1 MFLHKV
7 LIFTI
12 NDMNNNF
19 SERRSHLANKV
30 LEDSAIIIASASV
43 KSRISDTDY
52 AYRQDS
58 NFYYLSGYEEPES
71 LILIRP
77 DQEKEK
83 FIIFCRDR
91 DPLREQWDGFR
102 SGQDGAMQEYQAD
115 SAYSINS
122 IDQQMP
128 HLLEGIKN
136 IYFSMSAP
144 NGVDLKISQW
154 VEHIRKNTRAGAE
167 PPQNL
172 LSLDLILHEMRLIKE
187 DHEMNLM
194 KHAAEITTEAHIR
207 AMQAVTPGMYE
218 YQLEAEYLYAFN
230 KNGARSPAY
239 NSIVG
244 GGNNSCI
251 LHYVENNAELKDGD
265 LVLVDAGCEY
275 QYYASDVTRTF
286 PVNGKFTP
294 EQKEIY
300 SIVLEAHKQSMEQAR
315 PGNKWNLMHEK
326 SVEVIVEGLISI
338 GLLQGSKEEN
348 IETGAYSKFYM
359 HRIGHWLGMDVH
371 DVGGYKKDG
380 DWRQLEEGMVM
391 TVEPGIYI
399 LDTLEDVDDKWKG
412 IGVRIEDDISITDSG
427 FEVLTPNVPRTI
439 EEVEHTVQG

>member
-1 MFLHKV
+1 MTL
-7 LIFTI
+7 
-12 NDMNNNF
+12 NF
-19 SERRSHLANKV
+19 SERRDLLADKV
-30 LEDSAIIIASASV
+30 LEDSAIIVSAASV
-43 KSRISDTDY
+43 KSRISDTEY
-52 AYRQDS
+52 SYRQDS

-77 DQEKEK
+77 NQDKER

-102 SGQDGAMQEYQAD
+102 TGQGGVIQDYGADA
-115 SAYSINS
+115 AYSINS
-122 IDQQMP
+122 IDEIMP
-128 HLLEGIKN
+128 KLLEGAKN

-144 NGVDLKISQW
+144 CGVDAKISSW
-154 VEHIRKNTRAGAE
+154 VEDIRKNTRSGAE

-172 LSLDLILHEMRLIKE
+172 LSLDSILHEMRLIKE
-187 DHEMNLM
+187 SDEMDLM
-194 KHAAEITTEAHIR
+194 KKAANITTEAHIR
-207 AMQAVTPGMYE
+207 AMQSVRPGMYE

-286 PVNGKFTP
+286 PVNGKFSP
-294 EQKEIY
+294 EQREIY
-300 SIVLEAHKQSMEQAR
+300 SIVLEAHKQSMEQAK

-326 SVEVIVEGLISI
+326 SVEVIVEGLLSI
-338 GLLQGSKEEN
+338 GLLQGSRDEIIDKGE
-348 IETGAYSKFYM
+348 YSKFYM

-371 DVGGYKKDG
+371 DVGSYKQDG
-380 DWRQLEEGMVM
+380 DWRPLEEGMVM

-399 LDTLEDVDDKWKG
+399 LDSMEGVDDKWKG
-412 IGVRIEDDISITDSG
+412 IGVRIEDDIAITESG
-427 FEVLTPNVPRTI
+427 FEILTPDVPRTI
-439 EEVEHTVQG
+439 EEVEQTVQG

>member
-1 MFLHKV
+1 MLKLTNNMLNFWEKDFNQVIEKHIKFL
-7 LIFTI
+7 
-12 NDMNNNF
+12 
-19 SERRSHLANKV
+19 
-30 LEDSAIIIASASV
+30 
-43 KSRISDTDY
+43 
-52 AYRQDS
+52 
-58 NFYYLSGYEEPES
+58 
-71 LILIRP
+71 
-77 DQEKEK
+77 KEN
-83 FIIFCRDR
+83 
-91 DPLREQWDGFR
+91 LEQWDGFR
-102 SGQDGAMQEYQAD
+102 TGQEGAVQQYGAD
-115 SAYSINS
+115 NAYSINS
-122 IDQQMP
+122 LDQMMP
-128 HLLEGIKN
+128 DLLAGVKN

-144 NGVDLKISQW
+144 CGVDIKISHW
-154 VEHIRKNTRAGAE
+154 MEDIRKNTRAGAE
-167 PPQNL
+167 PPNNL
-172 LSLDLILHEMRLIKE
+172 LSLDSILHEMRLIKE

-194 KHAAEITTEAHIR
+194 KKAADITTEAHIR

-251 LHYVENNAELKDGD
+251 LHYVENNDELKDGD

-286 PVNGKFTP
+286 PVNGKFSP

-300 SIVLEAHKQSMEQAR
+300 SIVLEAHRQSMEQAK

-326 SVEVIVEGLISI
+326 SVEVIVEGLLDL
-338 GLLQGSKEEN
+338 GLLKGTKEQV
-348 IETGAYSKFYM
+348 IEKGDYSKFYM

-371 DVGGYKKDG
+371 DVGGYKQDG
-380 DWRQLEEGMVM
+380 DWRELEKGMVM

-399 LDTLEDVDDKWKG
+399 LDSLEDVDDKWKG
-412 IGVRIEDDISITDSG
+412 IGVRIEDDIVITDSG

>member
-1 MFLHKV
+1 MTL
-7 LIFTI
+7 
-12 NDMNNNF
+12 NF
-19 SERRSHLANKV
+19 SERRDLLADKV
-30 LEDSAIIIASASV
+30 LEDSAIIVSAASV
-43 KSRISDTDY
+43 KSRISDTEY
-52 AYRQDS
+52 SYRQDS

-77 DQEKEK
+77 NQDKER

-102 SGQDGAMQEYQAD
+102 TGQEGVIQDYGADA
-115 SAYSINS
+115 AYSINS
-122 IDQQMP
+122 IDEIMP
-128 HLLEGIKN
+128 KLLEGAKN

-144 NGVDLKISQW
+144 CGVDAKISSW
-154 VEHIRKNTRAGAE
+154 VEDIRKNTRSGAE

-172 LSLDLILHEMRLIKE
+172 LSLDSILHEMRLIKE
-187 DHEMNLM
+187 SDEMDLM
-194 KHAAEITTEAHIR
+194 KKAANITTEAHIR
-207 AMQAVTPGMYE
+207 AMQSVRPGMYE

-286 PVNGKFTP
+286 PVNGKFSP
-294 EQKEIY
+294 EQREIY
-300 SIVLEAHKQSMEQAR
+300 SIVLEAHKQSMEQAK

-326 SVEVIVEGLISI
+326 SVEVIVEGLLSI
-338 GLLQGSKEEN
+338 GLLQGSRDEIIDKGE
-348 IETGAYSKFYM
+348 YSKFYM

-371 DVGGYKKDG
+371 DVGSYKQDG
-380 DWRQLEEGMVM
+380 DWRPLEEGMVM

-399 LDTLEDVDDKWKG
+399 LDSMEGVDDKWKG
-412 IGVRIEDDISITDSG
+412 IGVRIEDDIAITDSG
-427 FEVLTPNVPRTI
+427 FEILTPDVPRTI
-439 EEVEHTVQG
+439 EEVEQTVQG

>member
-1 MFLHKV
+1 MK
-7 LIFTI
+7 
-12 NDMNNNF
+12 NNF
-19 SERRSHLANKV
+19 SERRLQLSNKV
-30 LEDSAIIIASASV
+30 LDDSAIIVASALV

-58 NFYYLSGYEEPES
+58 NFYYLSGYEEPDS

-77 DQEKEK
+77 NHDKEK

-102 SGQDGAMQEYQAD
+102 TGQDGAIQEYQAD
-115 SAYSINS
+115 NAYSINS
-122 IDQQMP
+122 IDQMMP
-128 HLLEGIKN
+128 ELLAGVKN

-144 NGVDLKISQW
+144 CGVDLKISQW
-154 VEHIRKNTRAGAE
+154 VEDIRRNTRAGAE
-167 PPQNL
+167 PPHNL
-172 LSLDLILHEMRLIKE
+172 LSLDSILHEMRLIKE
-187 DHEMNLM
+187 DHEMDLM
-194 KHAAEITTEAHIR
+194 KQAADITTEAHIR

-275 QYYASDVTRTF
+275 NYYASDVTRTF
-286 PVNGKFTP
+286 PVNGKFSP

-300 SIVLEAHKQSMEQAR
+300 SIVLEAHKQSMEQAK

-326 SVEVIVEGLISI
+326 SVEVIVEGLLDL
-338 GLLQGSKEEN
+338 GLLKGTKDQVIEN
-348 IETGAYSKFYM
+348 GDYSKFYM

-371 DVGGYKKDG
+371 DVGGYKQDG
-380 DWRQLEEGMVM
+380 DWRDLEKGMVM
-391 TVEPGIYI
+391 TIEPGIYI
-399 LDTLEDVDDKWKG
+399 LDSLEDVDDKWKG
-412 IGVRIEDDISITDSG
+412 IGVRIEDDIVVTESG

>member
-1 MFLHKV
+1 MTL
-7 LIFTI
+7 
-12 NDMNNNF
+12 NF
-19 SERRSHLANKV
+19 SERRDLLADKV
-30 LEDSAIIIASASV
+30 LEDSAIIVSAASV
-43 KSRISDTDY
+43 KSRISDTEY
-52 AYRQDS
+52 SYRQDS

-77 DQEKEK
+77 NQDKER

-102 SGQDGAMQEYQAD
+102 TGQEGVIQDYGADA
-115 SAYSINS
+115 AYSINS
-122 IDQQMP
+122 IDEIMP
-128 HLLEGIKN
+128 KLLEGAKN

-144 NGVDLKISQW
+144 CGVDAKISSW
-154 VEHIRKNTRAGAE
+154 VADIRKNTRSGAE

-172 LSLDLILHEMRLIKE
+172 LSLDSILHEMRLIKE
-187 DHEMNLM
+187 SDEMDLM
-194 KHAAEITTEAHIR
+194 KQAANITTEAHIR
-207 AMQAVTPGMYE
+207 AMQSVRPGMYE

-251 LHYVENNAELKDGD
+251 LHYVENNAELQDGD

-286 PVNGKFTP
+286 PVNGKFSP
-294 EQKEIY
+294 EQREIY
-300 SIVLEAHKQSMEQAR
+300 SIVLEAHKQSMEQAK
-315 PGNKWNLMHEK
+315 PGNKWNLMHDK
-326 SVEVIVEGLISI
+326 SVEVIVEGLLSI
-338 GLLQGSKEEN
+338 GLLQGSRDEIIDKGE
-348 IETGAYSKFYM
+348 YSKFYM

-371 DVGGYKKDG
+371 DVGSYKQDG
-380 DWRQLEEGMVM
+380 DWRPLEEGMVM

-399 LDTLEDVDDKWKG
+399 LDSMEGVDDKWKG
-412 IGVRIEDDISITDSG
+412 IGVRIEDDIAITDSG
-427 FEVLTPNVPRTI
+427 FEILTPDVPRTI
-439 EEVEHTVQG
+439 EEVEQTVQG

>member
-1 MFLHKV
+1 MK
-7 LIFTI
+7 
-12 NDMNNNF
+12 NNF
-19 SERRSHLANKV
+19 SERRLQLSNKV
-30 LEDSAIIIASASV
+30 LDDSAIIVASALV

-58 NFYYLSGYEEPES
+58 NFYYLSGYEEPDS

-77 DQEKEK
+77 NHDKEK

-102 SGQDGAMQEYQAD
+102 TGQDGAIQEYQAD
-115 SAYSINS
+115 NAYSINS
-122 IDQQMP
+122 IDQMMP
-128 HLLEGIKN
+128 ELLAGVKN

-144 NGVDLKISQW
+144 CGVDLKISQW
-154 VEHIRKNTRAGAE
+154 VEAGAE
-167 PPQNL
+167 PPHNL
-172 LSLDLILHEMRLIKE
+172 LSLDSILHEMRLIKE
-187 DHEMNLM
+187 DHEMDLM
-194 KHAAEITTEAHIR
+194 KQAADITTEAHIR

-275 QYYASDVTRTF
+275 KYYASDVTRTF
-286 PVNGKFTP
+286 PVNGKFSP

-300 SIVLEAHKQSMEQAR
+300 SIVLEAHKQSMEQAK

-326 SVEVIVEGLISI
+326 SVEVIVEGLLDL
-338 GLLQGSKEEN
+338 GLLKGTKDQVIEN
-348 IETGAYSKFYM
+348 GDYSKFYM

-371 DVGGYKKDG
+371 DVGGYKQDG
-380 DWRQLEEGMVM
+380 DWRDLEKGMVM
-391 TVEPGIYI
+391 TIEPGIYI
-399 LDTLEDVDDKWKG
+399 LDSLEDVDDKWKG
-412 IGVRIEDDISITDSG
+412 IGVRIEDDIVVTESG

-439 EEVEHTVQG
+439 EEVENTVQG

>member
-1 MFLHKV
+1 MTL
-7 LIFTI
+7 
-12 NDMNNNF
+12 NF
-19 SERRSHLANKV
+19 SERRDLLAGKV
-30 LEDSAIIIASASV
+30 LEDSAIIVSAASV
-43 KSRISDTDY
+43 KSRISDTEY
-52 AYRQDS
+52 SYRQDS

-77 DQEKEK
+77 NQDKER

-102 SGQDGAMQEYQAD
+102 TGQEGVIQDYGADA
-115 SAYSINS
+115 AYSINS
-122 IDQQMP
+122 IDEIMP
-128 HLLEGIKN
+128 KLLEGAKN

-144 NGVDLKISQW
+144 CGVDAKISSW
-154 VEHIRKNTRAGAE
+154 VEDIRKNTRSGAE

-172 LSLDLILHEMRLIKE
+172 LSLDSILHEMRLIKKG
-187 DHEMNLM
+187 DEMDLM
-194 KHAAEITTEAHIR
+194 KQAANITTEAHIR
-207 AMQAVTPGMYE
+207 AMQSVRPGMYE

-286 PVNGKFTP
+286 PVNGKFSP
-294 EQKEIY
+294 EQREIY
-300 SIVLEAHKQSMEQAR
+300 SIVLEAHKQSMEQAK

-326 SVEVIVEGLISI
+326 SVEVIVEGLLSI
-338 GLLQGSKEEN
+338 GLLQGSRDEIIDKGEY
-348 IETGAYSKFYM
+348 TKFYM

-371 DVGGYKKDG
+371 DVGSYKQDG
-380 DWRQLEEGMVM
+380 DWRPLEEGMVM

-399 LDTLEDVDDKWKG
+399 LDSMEGVDDKWKG
-412 IGVRIEDDISITDSG
+412 IGVRIEDDIAITDSG
-427 FEVLTPNVPRTI
+427 FEILTPDVPRTI
-439 EEVEHTVQG
+439 EEVEQTVQG

>member
-1 MFLHKV
+1 MTL
-7 LIFTI
+7 
-12 NDMNNNF
+12 NF
-19 SERRSHLANKV
+19 SERRDLLADKV
-30 LEDSAIIIASASV
+30 LEDSAIIVSAASV
-43 KSRISDTDY
+43 KSRISDTEY
-52 AYRQDS
+52 SYRQDS

-77 DQEKEK
+77 NQDKER
-83 FIIFCRDR
+83 FVIFCRDR

-102 SGQDGAMQEYQAD
+102 TGQEGVIQDYGADA
-115 SAYSINS
+115 AYSINS
-122 IDQQMP
+122 IDEIMP
-128 HLLEGIKN
+128 KLLEGAKN

-144 NGVDLKISQW
+144 CGVDAKISSW
-154 VEHIRKNTRAGAE
+154 VEDIRKNTRSGAE

-172 LSLDLILHEMRLIKE
+172 LSLDSILHEMRLIKE
-187 DHEMNLM
+187 SDEMDLM
-194 KHAAEITTEAHIR
+194 KKAANITTEAHIR
-207 AMQAVTPGMYE
+207 AMQSVRPGMYE

-286 PVNGKFTP
+286 PVNGKFSP
-294 EQKEIY
+294 EQREIY
-300 SIVLEAHKQSMEQAR
+300 SIVLEAHKQSMEQAK

-326 SVEVIVEGLISI
+326 SVEVIVEGLLSI
-338 GLLQGSKEEN
+338 GLLQGSRDEIIDKGE
-348 IETGAYSKFYM
+348 YSKFYM

-371 DVGGYKKDG
+371 DVGSYKQDG
-380 DWRQLEEGMVM
+380 DWRPLEEGMVM

-399 LDTLEDVDDKWKG
+399 LDSMEGVDDKWKS
-412 IGVRIEDDISITDSG
+412 IGVRIEDDIAITESG
-427 FEVLTPNVPRTI
+427 FEILTPDVPRTI
-439 EEVEHTVQG
+439 EEVEQTVQG

>member
-1 MFLHKV
+1 MC
-7 LIFTI
+7 IR
-12 NDMNNNF
+12 DRNF
-19 SERRSHLANKV
+19 SERRDLLADKV
-30 LEDSAIIIASASV
+30 LEDSAIIVSAASV
-43 KSRISDTDY
+43 KSRISDTEY
-52 AYRQDS
+52 SYRQDS

-77 DQEKEK
+77 NQDKER
-83 FIIFCRDR
+83 FVIFCRDR

-102 SGQDGAMQEYQAD
+102 TGQEGVIQDYGADA
-115 SAYSINS
+115 AYSINS
-122 IDQQMP
+122 IDEIMP
-128 HLLEGIKN
+128 KLLEGAKN

-144 NGVDLKISQW
+144 CGVDAKISSW
-154 VEHIRKNTRAGAE
+154 VEDIRKNTRSGAE

-172 LSLDLILHEMRLIKE
+172 LSLDSILHEMRLIKE
-187 DHEMNLM
+187 SDEMDLM
-194 KHAAEITTEAHIR
+194 KKAANITTEAHIR
-207 AMQAVTPGMYE
+207 AMQSVRPGMYE

-286 PVNGKFTP
+286 PVNGKFSP

-300 SIVLEAHKQSMEQAR
+300 SIVLEAHKQSMEQAK

-326 SVEVIVEGLISI
+326 SVEVIVEGLLSI
-338 GLLQGSKEEN
+338 GLLQGSRDEIIDKGE
-348 IETGAYSKFYM
+348 YSKFYM

-371 DVGGYKKDG
+371 DVGSYKQDG
-380 DWRQLEEGMVM
+380 DWRPLEEGMVM

-399 LDTLEDVDDKWKG
+399 LDSMEGVDDKWKG
-412 IGVRIEDDISITDSG
+412 IGVRIEDDIAITESG
-427 FEVLTPNVPRTI
+427 FEILTPDVPRTI
-439 EEVEHTVQG
+439 EEVEQTVQG

>member
-1 MFLHKV
+1 MQPIFL
-7 LIFTI
+7 
-12 NDMNNNF
+12 
-19 SERRSHLANKV
+19 ERRSQLAEKV
-30 LEDSAIIIASASV
+30 LEDSAIIISSASV

-71 LILIRP
+71 LLLIRP
-77 DQEKEK
+77 NHDKEK
-83 FIIFCRDR
+83 FVMFCRER

-102 SGQDGAMQEYQAD
+102 TGQEGVIEEYGADA
-115 SAYSINS
+115 AHSINA
-122 IDQQMP
+122 IDQMMP
-128 HLLEGIKN
+128 SLLDGVKN

-144 NGVDLKISQW
+144 CGVDLKISDW
-154 VEHIRKNTRAGAE
+154 IEDIRKNTRAGAE

-172 LSLDLILHEMRLIKE
+172 LSLDSILHEMRLIKE
-187 DHEMNLM
+187 SDEMDLM
-194 KHAAEITTEAHIR
+194 KKAANITTEAHIR
-207 AMQAVTPGMYE
+207 AMQSVRPGMYE

-251 LHYVENNAELKDGD
+251 LHYVENNAELQDGD

-286 PVNGKFTP
+286 PVNGKFSP
-294 EQKEIY
+294 EQREIY
-300 SIVLEAHKQSMEQAR
+300 SIVLEAHKQSMEQAK

-326 SVEVIVEGLISI
+326 SVEVIVEGLLSI
-338 GLLQGSKEEN
+338 GLLQGSRDEIIDKGE
-348 IETGAYSKFYM
+348 YSKFYM

-371 DVGGYKKDG
+371 DVGSYKQDG
-380 DWRQLEEGMVM
+380 DWRPLEEGMVM

-399 LDTLEDVDDKWKG
+399 LDSMEGVDDKWKG
-412 IGVRIEDDISITDSG
+412 IGVRIEDDIAITDSG
-427 FEVLTPNVPRTI
+427 FEILTPDVPRTI
-439 EEVEHTVQG
+439 EEVEQTVQG

>member
-1 MFLHKV
+1 MK
-7 LIFTI
+7 
-12 NDMNNNF
+12 NNF
-19 SERRSHLANKV
+19 SERRLKLSDKV
-30 LEDSAIIIASASV
+30 LEDSAIIVASALV
-43 KSRISDTDY
+43 KARISDTDY

-58 NFYYLSGYEEPES
+58 NFYYLSGYEEPDS
-71 LILIRP
+71 LLLIRP
-77 DQEKEK
+77 SSDKEK

-102 SGQDGAMQEYQAD
+102 TGQEGAVQQYGAD
-115 SAYSINS
+115 NAYSINS
-122 IDQQMP
+122 LDQIMP
-128 HLLEGIKN
+128 DLLAGVKN

-144 NGVDLKISQW
+144 CGVDIKISHW
-154 VEHIRKNTRAGAE
+154 MEDIRKNTRAGAE
-167 PPQNL
+167 PPNNL
-172 LSLDLILHEMRLIKE
+172 LSLDSILHEMRLIKE

-194 KHAAEITTEAHIR
+194 KKAADITTEAHIR

-251 LHYVENNAELKDGD
+251 LHYVENNDELKDGD

-286 PVNGKFTP
+286 PVNGKFSP

-300 SIVLEAHKQSMEQAR
+300 SIVLEAHRQSMEQAK

-326 SVEVIVEGLISI
+326 SVEVIVEGLLEL
-338 GLLQGSKEEN
+338 GLLKGTKEQV
-348 IETGAYSKFYM
+348 IEKGDYSKFYM

-371 DVGGYKKDG
+371 DVGGYKQDG
-380 DWRQLEEGMVM
+380 DWRELEKGMVM

-399 LDTLEDVDDKWKG
+399 LDSLEDVDDKWKG
-412 IGVRIEDDISITDSG
+412 IGVRIEDDIVITDSG

>member
-1 MFLHKV
+1 MTL
-7 LIFTI
+7 
-12 NDMNNNF
+12 NF
-19 SERRSHLANKV
+19 SERRDLLAGKV
-30 LEDSAIIIASASV
+30 LEDSAIIVSAASV
-43 KSRISDTDY
+43 KSRISDTEY
-52 AYRQDS
+52 SYRQDS

-77 DQEKEK
+77 NQDKER

-102 SGQDGAMQEYQAD
+102 TGQEGVIQDYGADA
-115 SAYSINS
+115 AYSINS
-122 IDQQMP
+122 IDEIMP
-128 HLLEGIKN
+128 KLLEGAKN

-144 NGVDLKISQW
+144 CGVDAKISSW
-154 VEHIRKNTRAGAE
+154 IEDIRKNTRSGAE

-172 LSLDLILHEMRLIKE
+172 LSLDSILHEMRLIKE
-187 DHEMNLM
+187 SDEMDLM
-194 KHAAEITTEAHIR
+194 KQAANITTEAHIR
-207 AMQAVTPGMYE
+207 AMQSVRPGMYE

-275 QYYASDVTRTF
+275 KYYASDVTRTF
-286 PVNGKFTP
+286 PVNGKFSP
-294 EQKEIY
+294 EQREIY
-300 SIVLEAHKQSMEQAR
+300 SIVLEAHKQSMEQAK

-326 SVEVIVEGLISI
+326 SVEVIVEGLLSI
-338 GLLQGSKEEN
+338 GLLQGSRDEIIDKGE
-348 IETGAYSKFYM
+348 YSKFYM

-371 DVGGYKKDG
+371 DVGSYKQDG
-380 DWRQLEEGMVM
+380 DWRPLEEGMVM

-399 LDTLEDVDDKWKG
+399 LDSMEGVDDKWKG
-412 IGVRIEDDISITDSG
+412 IGVRIEDDIAITESG
-427 FEVLTPNVPRTI
+427 FEILTPDVPRTI
-439 EEVEHTVQG
+439 EEVEQTVQG

>member
-1 MFLHKV
+1 MK
-7 LIFTI
+7 I
-12 NDMNNNF
+12 NY
-19 SERRSHLANKV
+19 SERRSKLASKV
-30 LEDSAIIIASASV
+30 LEDSAIIVSSATV
-43 KSRISDTDY
+43 KTRVSDTDY

-71 LILIRP
+71 LLLIRP
-77 DQEKEK
+77 SKKEQ

-102 SGQDGAMQEYQAD
+102 TGQEGAIELYDAD
-115 SAYSINS
+115 ASYSINS
-122 IDQQMP
+122 LDQIMP
-128 HLLEGIKN
+128 NLLEGIKN

-144 NGVDLKISQW
+144 SNVDLKITHW
-154 VEHIRKNTRAGAE
+154 LEEIRKNTRAGAE

-172 LSLDLILHEMRLIKE
+172 LSLDSILHEMRLIKE
-187 DHEMNLM
+187 DHEMDLM
-194 KHAAEITTEAHIR
+194 KKAADITTEAHIR
-207 AMQAVTPGMYE
+207 AMQAVTPGMFE

-251 LHYVENNAELKDGD
+251 LHYVENNAELNDGD

-286 PVNGKFTP
+286 PVNGKFSP

-300 SIVLEAHKQSMEQAR
+300 SIVLEAHKQSMEQAQ

-326 SVEVIVEGLISI
+326 SVEVIVEGLLSI
-338 GLLQGSKEEN
+338 GFLKGSKEEN
-348 IETGAYSKFYM
+348 IEKGTYSKFYM

-371 DVGGYKKDG
+371 DVGSYKNDG
-380 DWRQLEEGMVM
+380 DWRELEEGMVM
-391 TVEPGIYI
+391 TIEPGIYV
-399 LDTLEDVDDKWKG
+399 LDNLEDVEDKWKG
-412 IGVRIEDDISITDSG
+412 IGVRIEDNVVITDSG
-427 FEVLTPNVPRTI
+427 FEVLTPDVPRTI
-439 EEVEHTVQG
+439 EDIENTVQG

>member
-1 MFLHKV
+1 MTL
-7 LIFTI
+7 
-12 NDMNNNF
+12 NF
-19 SERRSHLANKV
+19 SERRDLLADKV
-30 LEDSAIIIASASV
+30 LEDSAIIVSAASV
-43 KSRISDTDY
+43 KSRISDTEY
-52 AYRQDS
+52 SYRQDS

-77 DQEKEK
+77 NQDKER

-102 SGQDGAMQEYQAD
+102 TGQEGVIQDYGADA
-115 SAYSINS
+115 AYSINS
-122 IDQQMP
+122 IDEIMP
-128 HLLEGIKN
+128 KLLDGAKN

-144 NGVDLKISQW
+144 CGVDAKISSW
-154 VEHIRKNTRAGAE
+154 VEDIRKNTRSGAE

-172 LSLDLILHEMRLIKE
+172 LSLDSILHEMRLIKE
-187 DHEMNLM
+187 SDEMDLM
-194 KHAAEITTEAHIR
+194 KQAANITTEAHIR
-207 AMQAVTPGMYE
+207 AMQSVRPGMYE

-286 PVNGKFTP
+286 PVNGKFSP
-294 EQKEIY
+294 EQREIY
-300 SIVLEAHKQSMEQAR
+300 SIVLEAHKQSMEQAK

-326 SVEVIVEGLISI
+326 SVEVIVEGLLSI
-338 GLLQGSKEEN
+338 GLLEGSRDEIIDKGE
-348 IETGAYSKFYM
+348 YSKFYM

-371 DVGGYKKDG
+371 DVGSYKQDG
-380 DWRQLEEGMVM
+380 DWRPLEEGMVM

-399 LDTLEDVDDKWKG
+399 LDSMEGVDDKWKG
-412 IGVRIEDDISITDSG
+412 IGVRIEDDIAITDSG
-427 FEVLTPNVPRTI
+427 FEILTPDVPRTI
-439 EEVEHTVQG
+439 EEVEQTVQG

>member
-1 MFLHKV
+1 MK
-7 LIFTI
+7 
-12 NDMNNNF
+12 NNF
-19 SERRSHLANKV
+19 SERRSNLAHKV
-30 LEDSAIIIASASV
+30 LDDSAIIIASASV

-77 DQEKEK
+77 NHANEE

-102 SGQDGAMQEYQAD
+102 TGQEGAISEYGAD
-115 SAYSINS
+115 ASYSINS
-122 IDQQMP
+122 VDQLMP
-128 HLLEGIKN
+128 ELLKGSKN
-136 IYFSMSAP
+136 IYFSMSSP
-144 NGVDLKISQW
+144 CGIDSKINHW
-154 VEHIRKNTRAGAE
+154 IEDIRKNMRAGAE
-167 PPQNL
+167 PPENL
-172 LSLDLILHEMRLIKE
+172 LSLDSILHEMRLIKE
-187 DHEMNLM
+187 DHELDIM
-194 KHAAEITTEAHIR
+194 KYAADITTEAHIR
-207 AMQAVTPGMYE
+207 AMQAVTPGMFE

-286 PVNGKFTP
+286 PVNGKFSP

-300 SIVLEAHKQSMEQAR
+300 TIVLEAHKQSIEQAQ

-326 SVEVIVEGLISI
+326 SVEVLVEGLLSL
-338 GLLQGSKEEN
+338 GLLNGSKEEN
-348 IETGAYSKFYM
+348 IEKGLYSKFYM

-371 DVGGYKKDG
+371 DVGAYKKDG
-380 DWRQLEEGMVM
+380 DWRELEKGMVM
-391 TVEPGIYI
+391 TIEPGIYI
-399 LDTLEDVDDKWKG
+399 LDSLEDVDDKWKG
-412 IGVRIEDDISITDSG
+412 IGVRIEDNIVINDSG
-427 FEVLTPNVPRTI
+427 NEFLTPDVPRTI
-439 EEVEHTVQG
+439 EEVEQTVQG

>member
-1 MFLHKV
+1 MTL
-7 LIFTI
+7 
-12 NDMNNNF
+12 NF
-19 SERRSHLANKV
+19 SERRDHLADKV
-30 LEDSAIIIASASV
+30 LEDSAIIVSAASV
-43 KSRISDTDY
+43 KSRISDTEY
-52 AYRQDS
+52 SYRQDS

-77 DQEKEK
+77 NQDKER

-102 SGQDGAMQEYQAD
+102 TGQEGVIQDYGADA
-115 SAYSINS
+115 AYSINS
-122 IDQQMP
+122 IDEIMP
-128 HLLEGIKN
+128 KLLEGAKN

-144 NGVDLKISQW
+144 CGVDAKISSW
-154 VEHIRKNTRAGAE
+154 VEDIRKNTRSGAE
-167 PPQNL
+167 PPHNL
-172 LSLDLILHEMRLIKE
+172 LSLDSILHEMRLIKE
-187 DHEMNLM
+187 GDEMDLM
-194 KHAAEITTEAHIR
+194 KKAANITTEAHIR
-207 AMQAVTPGMYE
+207 AMQSVRPGMYE

-251 LHYVENNAELKDGD
+251 LHYVENNAELQDGD

-286 PVNGKFTP
+286 PVNGKFSP
-294 EQKEIY
+294 EQREIY
-300 SIVLEAHKQSMEQAR
+300 SIVLEAHKQSMEQAK

-326 SVEVIVEGLISI
+326 SVEVIVEGLLSI
-338 GLLQGSKEEN
+338 GLLQGSRDEIIDKGE
-348 IETGAYSKFYM
+348 YSKFYM

-371 DVGGYKKDG
+371 DVGSYKQDG
-380 DWRQLEEGMVM
+380 DWRPLEEGMVM

-399 LDTLEDVDDKWKG
+399 LDSMEGVDDKWKG
-412 IGVRIEDDISITDSG
+412 IGVRIEDDIAITESG
-427 FEVLTPNVPRTI
+427 FEILTPDVPRTI
-439 EEVEHTVQG
+439 EEVEQTVQG

>member
-1 MFLHKV
+1 MTL
-7 LIFTI
+7 
-12 NDMNNNF
+12 NF
-19 SERRSHLANKV
+19 SERRDLLADKV
-30 LEDSAIIIASASV
+30 LEDSAIIVSAASV
-43 KSRISDTDY
+43 KSRISDTEY
-52 AYRQDS
+52 SYRQDS

-77 DQEKEK
+77 NQDKER

-102 SGQDGAMQEYQAD
+102 TGQEGVIQDYGADA
-115 SAYSINS
+115 AYSINS
-122 IDQQMP
+122 IDEIMP
-128 HLLEGIKN
+128 KLLEGAKN

-144 NGVDLKISQW
+144 CGVDAKISSW
-154 VEHIRKNTRAGAE
+154 VEDIRKNTRSGAE

-172 LSLDLILHEMRLIKE
+172 LSLDSILHEMRLIKE
-187 DHEMNLM
+187 SDEMDLM
-194 KHAAEITTEAHIR
+194 KQAANITTEAHIR
-207 AMQAVTPGMYE
+207 AMQSVRPGMYE

-251 LHYVENNAELKDGD
+251 LHYVENNAELQDGD

-286 PVNGKFTP
+286 PVNGKFSP
-294 EQKEIY
+294 EQREIY
-300 SIVLEAHKQSMEQAR
+300 SIVLEAHKQSMEQAK
-315 PGNKWNLMHEK
+315 PGNKWNLMHDK
-326 SVEVIVEGLISI
+326 SVEVIVEGLLSI
-338 GLLQGSKEEN
+338 GLLQGSRDEIIDKGE
-348 IETGAYSKFYM
+348 YSKFYM

-371 DVGGYKKDG
+371 DVGSYKQDG
-380 DWRQLEEGMVM
+380 DWRPLEAGMVM

-399 LDTLEDVDDKWKG
+399 LDSMEGVDDKWKG
-412 IGVRIEDDISITDSG
+412 IGVRIEDDIAITDSG
-427 FEVLTPNVPRTI
+427 FEILTPDVPRTI
-439 EEVEHTVQG
+439 EEVEQTVQG

>member
-1 MFLHKV
+1 M
-7 LIFTI
+7 
-12 NDMNNNF
+12 
-19 SERRSHLANKV
+19 
-30 LEDSAIIIASASV
+30 
-43 KSRISDTDY
+43 
-52 AYRQDS
+52 
-58 NFYYLSGYEEPES
+58 
-71 LILIRP
+71 IRP
-77 DQEKEK
+77 NSDKEK

-102 SGQDGAMQEYQAD
+102 TGQEGAVQQYGAD
-115 SAYSINS
+115 NAYSINS
-122 IDQQMP
+122 LDQMMP
-128 HLLEGIKN
+128 DLLAGVKN

-144 NGVDLKISQW
+144 SGIDTKISQW
-154 VEHIRKNTRAGAE
+154 MEDIRKNTRAGAE
-167 PPQNL
+167 PPNNL
-172 LSLDLILHEMRLIKE
+172 LSLDSILHEMRLIKE

-194 KHAAEITTEAHIR
+194 KKAADITTEAHIR

-251 LHYVENNAELKDGD
+251 LHYVENNDELKDGD

-286 PVNGKFTP
+286 PVNGKFSP

-300 SIVLEAHKQSMEQAR
+300 SIVLEAHRQSMEQAK

-326 SVEVIVEGLISI
+326 SVEVIVEGLLDL
-338 GLLQGSKEEN
+338 GLLKGTKEQV
-348 IETGAYSKFYM
+348 IEKGDYSKFYM

-371 DVGGYKKDG
+371 DVGGYKQDG
-380 DWRQLEEGMVM
+380 DWRELEKGMVM

-399 LDTLEDVDDKWKG
+399 LDSLEDVDDKWKG
-412 IGVRIEDDISITDSG
+412 IGVRIEDDIVITDSG

>member
-1 MFLHKV
+1 MK
-7 LIFTI
+7 
-12 NDMNNNF
+12 NNF
-19 SERRSHLANKV
+19 SERRLQLSNKV
-30 LEDSAIIIASASV
+30 LDDSAIIVASALV

-58 NFYYLSGYEEPES
+58 NFYYLSGYEEPDS

-77 DQEKEK
+77 DHDKEK

-102 SGQDGAMQEYQAD
+102 TGQDGAIQEYQAD
-115 SAYSINS
+115 NAYSINS
-122 IDQQMP
+122 IDQMMP
-128 HLLEGIKN
+128 ELLAGVKN

-144 NGVDLKISQW
+144 CGVDLKISQW
-154 VEHIRKNTRAGAE
+154 VEDIRKNTRAGAE
-167 PPQNL
+167 PPHNL
-172 LSLDLILHEMRLIKE
+172 LSLDSILHEMRLIKE
-187 DHEMNLM
+187 DHEMDLM
-194 KHAAEITTEAHIR
+194 KQAADITTEAHIR

-275 QYYASDVTRTF
+275 KYYASDVTRTF
-286 PVNGKFTP
+286 PVNGKFSP

-300 SIVLEAHKQSMEQAR
+300 SIVLEAHKQSMEQAK

-326 SVEVIVEGLISI
+326 SVEVIVEGLLDL
-338 GLLQGSKEEN
+338 GLLKGTKDQVIEN
-348 IETGAYSKFYM
+348 GDYSKFYM

-371 DVGGYKKDG
+371 DVGGYKQDG
-380 DWRQLEEGMVM
+380 DWRDLEKGMVM
-391 TVEPGIYI
+391 TIEPGIYI
-399 LDTLEDVDDKWKG
+399 LDSLEDVDDKWKG
-412 IGVRIEDDISITDSG
+412 IGVRIEDDIVVTGSG

-439 EEVEHTVQG
+439 EEVEHTIQG

>member
-1 MFLHKV
+1 MTL
-7 LIFTI
+7 
-12 NDMNNNF
+12 NF
-19 SERRSHLANKV
+19 SERRDLLADKV
-30 LEDSAIIIASASV
+30 LEDSAIIVSAASV
-43 KSRISDTDY
+43 KSRISDTEY
-52 AYRQDS
+52 SYRQDS

-77 DQEKEK
+77 NQDKER
-83 FIIFCRDR
+83 FVIFCRDR

-102 SGQDGAMQEYQAD
+102 TGQEGVIQDYGADA
-115 SAYSINS
+115 AYSINS
-122 IDQQMP
+122 IDEIMP
-128 HLLEGIKN
+128 KLLEGAKN

-144 NGVDLKISQW
+144 CGVDAKISSW
-154 VEHIRKNTRAGAE
+154 VEDIRKNTRSGAE

-172 LSLDLILHEMRLIKE
+172 LSLDSILHEMRLIKE
-187 DHEMNLM
+187 SDEMDLM
-194 KHAAEITTEAHIR
+194 KKAANITTEAHIR
-207 AMQAVTPGMYE
+207 AMQSVRPGMYE

-251 LHYVENNAELKDGD
+251 LHYVDNNAELKDGD

-286 PVNGKFTP
+286 PVNGKFSP
-294 EQKEIY
+294 EQREIY
-300 SIVLEAHKQSMEQAR
+300 SIVLEAHKQSMEQAK

-326 SVEVIVEGLISI
+326 SVEVIVEGLLSI
-338 GLLQGSKEEN
+338 GLLQGSRDEIIDKGE
-348 IETGAYSKFYM
+348 YSKFYM

-371 DVGGYKKDG
+371 DVGSYKQDG
-380 DWRQLEEGMVM
+380 DWRPLEEGMVM

-399 LDTLEDVDDKWKG
+399 LDSMEGVDDKWKG
-412 IGVRIEDDISITDSG
+412 IGVRIEDDIAITESG
-427 FEVLTPNVPRTI
+427 FEILTPDVPRTI
-439 EEVEHTVQG
+439 EEVEQTVQG

>member
-1 MFLHKV
+1 
-7 LIFTI
+7 
-12 NDMNNNF
+12 MNNNF

-30 LEDSAIIIASASV
+30 LEDSAIIIASATV

-77 DQEKEK
+77 DKDNEK
-83 FIIFCRDR
+83 FVIFCRDR

-102 SGQDGAMQEYQAD
+102 TGQEGAIQGYNAD

-144 NGVDLKISQW
+144 NGLDLKISQW

-286 PVNGKFTP
+286 PVNGKFSP

-300 SIVLEAHKQSMEQAR
+300 TIVLEAHKQSIEQAQ

-326 SVEVIVEGLISI
+326 SVEVLVEGLLSI
-338 GLLQGSKEEN
+338 GLLNGSKEEN
-348 IETGAYSKFYM
+348 IEKGLYSKFYM

-371 DVGGYKKDG
+371 DVGAYKKDG
-380 DWRQLEEGMVM
+380 DWRELEKGMVM
-391 TVEPGIYI
+391 TIEPGIYI
-399 LDTLEDVDDKWKG
+399 LDSLEDVDDKWKG
-412 IGVRIEDDISITDSG
+412 IGVRIEDNIVINDSG
-427 FEVLTPNVPRTI
+427 NEFLTPDVPRTI
-439 EEVEHTVQG
+439 EEVEQTIQG

>member
-1 MFLHKV
+1 MK
-7 LIFTI
+7 
-12 NDMNNNF
+12 NNF
-19 SERRSHLANKV
+19 SERRLQLSNKV
-30 LEDSAIIIASASV
+30 LDDSAIIVSSALV

-58 NFYYLSGYEEPES
+58 NFYYLSGYEEPDS

-77 DQEKEK
+77 NHDKEK

-102 SGQDGAMQEYQAD
+102 TGQDGAIQEYQAD
-115 SAYSINS
+115 NAYSINS
-122 IDQQMP
+122 IDQMMP
-128 HLLEGIKN
+128 ELLAGVKN

-144 NGVDLKISQW
+144 CGVDLKISQW
-154 VEHIRKNTRAGAE
+154 VEDIRKNTRAGAE
-167 PPQNL
+167 PPHNL
-172 LSLDLILHEMRLIKE
+172 LSLDSILHEMRLIKE
-187 DHEMNLM
+187 DHEMDLM
-194 KHAAEITTEAHIR
+194 KQAADITTEAHIR

-230 KNGARSPAY
+230 KNGARSAAY

-275 QYYASDVTRTF
+275 KYYASDVTRTF
-286 PVNGKFTP
+286 PVNGKFSP

-300 SIVLEAHKQSMEQAR
+300 SIVLEAHKQSMEQAK

-326 SVEVIVEGLISI
+326 SVEVIVEGLLDL
-338 GLLQGSKEEN
+338 GLLKGTKDQVIEN
-348 IETGAYSKFYM
+348 GDYSKFYM

-371 DVGGYKKDG
+371 DVGGYKQDG
-380 DWRQLEEGMVM
+380 DWRDLEKGMVM
-391 TVEPGIYI
+391 TIEPGIYI
-399 LDTLEDVDDKWKG
+399 LDSLEDVDDKWKG
-412 IGVRIEDDISITDSG
+412 IGVRIEDDIVVTGSG

>member
-1 MFLHKV
+1 MTL
-7 LIFTI
+7 
-12 NDMNNNF
+12 NF
-19 SERRSHLANKV
+19 SERRDLLADKV
-30 LEDSAIIIASASV
+30 LEDSAIIVSAASV
-43 KSRISDTDY
+43 KSRISDTEY
-52 AYRQDS
+52 SYRQDS

-77 DQEKEK
+77 NQDKER

-102 SGQDGAMQEYQAD
+102 TGQEGVIQDYGADA
-115 SAYSINS
+115 AYSINS
-122 IDQQMP
+122 IDEIMP
-128 HLLEGIKN
+128 KLLEGAKN

-144 NGVDLKISQW
+144 CGVDAKISSW
-154 VEHIRKNTRAGAE
+154 VEDIRKNTRSGAE

-172 LSLDLILHEMRLIKE
+172 LSLDSILHEMRLIKE
-187 DHEMNLM
+187 SDEMDLM
-194 KHAAEITTEAHIR
+194 KQAANITTEAHIR
-207 AMQAVTPGMYE
+207 AMQSVRPGMYE

-286 PVNGKFTP
+286 PVNGKFSP
-294 EQKEIY
+294 EQREIY
-300 SIVLEAHKQSMEQAR
+300 SIVLEAHKQSMEQAK

-326 SVEVIVEGLISI
+326 SVEVIVEGLLSI
-338 GLLQGSKEEN
+338 GLLQGSRDEIIDKGE
-348 IETGAYSKFYM
+348 YSKFYM

-371 DVGGYKKDG
+371 DVGSYKQDG
-380 DWRQLEEGMVM
+380 DWRPLEEGMVM

-399 LDTLEDVDDKWKG
+399 LDSMEGVDDKWKG
-412 IGVRIEDDISITDSG
+412 IGVRIEDDIAITDSG
-427 FEVLTPNVPRTI
+427 FEILTPDVPRTI
-439 EEVEHTVQG
+439 EEVEQTVQG

>member
-1 MFLHKV
+1 MQS
-7 LIFTI
+7 I
-12 NDMNNNF
+12 F
-19 SERRSHLANKV
+19 SERRSQLSEKV
-30 LEDSAIIIASASV
+30 LEDSAIIISSASV
-43 KSRISDTDY
+43 KSRISDTEY

-71 LILIRP
+71 LLLIRP
-77 DQEKEK
+77 DHEKEK
-83 FIIFCRDR
+83 FVMFCRER

-102 SGQDGAMQEYQAD
+102 TGQEGAIEQYGAD
-115 SAYSINS
+115 AAHSINC
-122 IDQQMP
+122 IGEMMP
-128 HLLEGIKN
+128 SLLEGVKN

-144 NGVDLKISQW
+144 CGVDLKISDW
-154 VEHIRKNTRAGAE
+154 IESIRKNTRAGAE

-172 LSLDLILHEMRLIKE
+172 LSLDSILHEMRLIKE
-187 DHEMNLM
+187 DYEMNLM
-194 KHAAEITTEAHIR
+194 RQAANITTEAHVR
-207 AMQAVTPGMYE
+207 AMQAVTPGMFE

-251 LHYVENNAELKDGD
+251 LHYVENNAELQDGD

-286 PVNGKFTP
+286 PVNGKFSP

-300 SIVLEAHKQSMEQAR
+300 SIVLEAHKQSMEEAK

-326 SVEVIVEGLISI
+326 SVEVIVEGLLSI
-338 GLLQGSKEEN
+338 GLLKGTKEEI
-348 IETGAYSKFYM
+348 IEKGEYSKFYM

-371 DVGGYKKDG
+371 DVGSYKRDG
-380 DWRQLEEGMVM
+380 DWRELEKGMVM

-399 LDTLEDVDDKWKG
+399 LDSIEGIDDKWKG
-412 IGVRIEDDISITDSG
+412 IGVRIEDDIAITDSG
-427 FEVLTPNVPRTI
+427 FELLTPDVPRTI
-439 EEVEHTVQG
+439 EEVEQTVQG

>member
-1 MFLHKV
+1 MTL
-7 LIFTI
+7 
-12 NDMNNNF
+12 NF
-19 SERRSHLANKV
+19 SERRDLLADKV
-30 LEDSAIIIASASV
+30 LEDSAIIVSAASV
-43 KSRISDTDY
+43 KSRISDTEY
-52 AYRQDS
+52 SYRQDS

-77 DQEKEK
+77 NQDKER

-102 SGQDGAMQEYQAD
+102 TGQEGVIQDYGADA
-115 SAYSINS
+115 AYSINS
-122 IDQQMP
+122 IDEIMP
-128 HLLEGIKN
+128 KLLEGAKN

-144 NGVDLKISQW
+144 CGVDAKISSW
-154 VEHIRKNTRAGAE
+154 VEDIRKNTRSGAE

-172 LSLDLILHEMRLIKE
+172 LSLDSILHEMRLIKE
-187 DHEMNLM
+187 SDEMDLM
-194 KHAAEITTEAHIR
+194 KQAANITTEAHIR
-207 AMQAVTPGMYE
+207 AMQSVRPGMYE

-251 LHYVENNAELKDGD
+251 LHYVENNAELQDGD

-286 PVNGKFTP
+286 PVNGKFSP
-294 EQKEIY
+294 EQREIY
-300 SIVLEAHKQSMEQAR
+300 SIVLEAHKQSMEQAK

-326 SVEVIVEGLISI
+326 SVEVIVEGLLSI
-338 GLLQGSKEEN
+338 GLLQGSKDEIIDKGE
-348 IETGAYSKFYM
+348 YSKFYM

-371 DVGGYKKDG
+371 DVGSYKQDG
-380 DWRQLEEGMVM
+380 DWRPLEEGMVM

-399 LDTLEDVDDKWKG
+399 LDSMEGVDDKWKG
-412 IGVRIEDDISITDSG
+412 IGVRIEDDIAITDSG
-427 FEVLTPNVPRTI
+427 FEILTPDVPRTI
-439 EEVEHTVQG
+439 EEVEQTVQG

>member
-1 MFLHKV
+1 MK
-7 LIFTI
+7 
-12 NDMNNNF
+12 NNF
-19 SERRSHLANKV
+19 SERRSNLAHKV
-30 LEDSAIIIASASV
+30 LDDSAIIIASASV

-71 LILIRP
+71 LILMRP
-77 DQEKEK
+77 NHANEK

-102 SGQDGAMQEYQAD
+102 TGQEGAISEYGAD
-115 SAYSINS
+115 AAYSINS
-122 IDQQMP
+122 VDQLMP
-128 HLLEGIKN
+128 ELLKGSKN
-136 IYFSMSAP
+136 IYFSMSSP
-144 NGVDLKISQW
+144 CGIDFKINHW
-154 VEHIRKNTRAGAE
+154 IEDIRKNMRAGAE
-167 PPQNL
+167 PPENL
-172 LSLDLILHEMRLIKE
+172 LSLDSILHEMRLIKE
-187 DHEMNLM
+187 DHELDIM
-194 KHAAEITTEAHIR
+194 KHAADITTEAHVR
-207 AMQAVTPGMYE
+207 AMQAVTPGMFE

-251 LHYVENNAELKDGD
+251 LHYVENNSELKDGD

-286 PVNGKFTP
+286 PVNGKFSP

-300 SIVLEAHKQSMEQAR
+300 TIVLEAHKQSIEQAQ

-326 SVEVIVEGLISI
+326 SVEVLVEGLLSL
-338 GLLQGSKEEN
+338 GLLNGSKEEN
-348 IETGAYSKFYM
+348 IEKGLYSKFYM

-371 DVGGYKKDG
+371 DVGAYKKDG
-380 DWRQLEEGMVM
+380 DWRELEKGMVM
-391 TVEPGIYI
+391 TIEPGIYI
-399 LDTLEDVDDKWKG
+399 LDSLEDVDDKWKG
-412 IGVRIEDDISITDSG
+412 IGVRIEDNIVINDSG
-427 FEVLTPNVPRTI
+427 NEFLTPDVPRTI
-439 EEVEHTVQG
+439 EEVEQTVQG

>member
-1 MFLHKV
+1 MQS
-7 LIFTI
+7 I
-12 NDMNNNF
+12 F
-19 SERRSHLANKV
+19 SERRSQLSEKV
-30 LEDSAIIIASASV
+30 LEDSAIIISSASV
-43 KSRISDTDY
+43 KSRISDTEY

-71 LILIRP
+71 LLLIRP
-77 DQEKEK
+77 DHDKEK
-83 FIIFCRDR
+83 FVMFCRER

-102 SGQDGAMQEYQAD
+102 TGQEGAIEQYGAD
-115 SAYSINS
+115 AAHSINS
-122 IDQQMP
+122 ISQLMP
-128 HLLEGIKN
+128 SLLEGVKN

-144 NGVDLKISQW
+144 CGVDLKISDW
-154 VEHIRKNTRAGAE
+154 IESIRKNTRAGAE

-172 LSLDLILHEMRLIKE
+172 LSLDSILHEMRLIKE
-187 DHEMNLM
+187 DYEMNLM
-194 KHAAEITTEAHIR
+194 RQAANITTEAHVR
-207 AMQAVTPGMYE
+207 AMQAVTPGMFE

-251 LHYVENNAELKDGD
+251 LHYVENNAELQDGD

-286 PVNGKFTP
+286 PVNGKFSP

-300 SIVLEAHKQSMEQAR
+300 SIVLEAHKQSMEQAK

-326 SVEVIVEGLISI
+326 SVEVIVEGLLSI
-338 GLLQGSKEEN
+338 GLLKGSKEEI
-348 IETGAYSKFYM
+348 IEKGEYSKFYM

-371 DVGGYKKDG
+371 DVGSYKQDG
-380 DWRQLEEGMVM
+380 DWRELEKGMVM

-399 LDTLEDVDDKWKG
+399 LDSIEGIDDKWKG
-412 IGVRIEDDISITDSG
+412 IGVRIEDDIAIADSG
-427 FEVLTPNVPRTI
+427 FELLTPDVPRTI
-439 EEVEHTVQG
+439 EEVEQTVQG